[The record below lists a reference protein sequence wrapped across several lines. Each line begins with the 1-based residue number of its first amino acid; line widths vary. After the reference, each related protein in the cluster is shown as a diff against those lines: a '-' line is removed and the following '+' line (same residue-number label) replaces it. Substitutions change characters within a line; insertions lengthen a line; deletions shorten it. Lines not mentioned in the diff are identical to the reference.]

1 MEDLFK
7 KNLLRL
13 RTPEN
18 PKTFSEALW
27 NSDLPFQ
34 KKSSP
39 APAPAPVSQTEKK
52 MVLESLERF
61 AQEKLQ
67 ESDAPA
73 IPVEGGEIVFKK
85 DPLWDLDVTFA
96 DKIDLF
102 EALSADSDV
111 ILRLLEDK
119 GSMHVKVIFVSES
132 FLPIDQ
138 MEVSEQNNLL
148 NELLTGFPLKTAELF
163 EKMIKAMKLTPEE
176 VIFYAI
182 DEDGQDLSADIVK
195 IASFYRPE
203 VIITLG
209 AKATQKLLGEQNRLS
224 LVHGQFFKRD
234 IQKLIFFDIVPLFHP
249 SIIETNQNMKK
260 TAWTDMQKIM
270 RLLKKLL

>member
-1 MEDLFK
+1 MDDLFK
-7 KNLLRL
+7 QNLLRM
-13 RTPEN
+13 RAPAS

-27 NSDLPFQ
+27 NSDLPF
-34 KKSSP
+34 KRKAPSVVAKSEN
-39 APAPAPVSQTEKK
+39 VSEKK

-61 AQEKLQ
+61 AQEKIQ
-67 ESDAPA
+67 ETPHSF

-85 DPLWDLDVTFA
+85 DPLWDLEAGYSDSM
-96 DKIDLF
+96 DLF
-102 EALSADSDV
+102 EALTADSDV
-111 ILRLLEDK
+111 ILRLLENKIPED
-119 GSMHVKVIFVSES
+119 VKVIFVSES
-132 FLPIDQ
+132 FLPLSE
-138 MEVSEQNNLL
+138 MEVSDQNNLL

-163 EKMIKAMKLTPEE
+163 EKMIKAMKLDPKE

-182 DEDGQDLSADIVK
+182 EEDGQDLSPDIVK
-195 IASFYRPE
+195 IASLYRPE

-234 IQKLIFFDIVPLFHP
+234 IQKLISFDIVPLFHP

-260 TAWTDMQKIM
+260 TAWADMQKIM
-270 RLLKKLL
+270 RHLKKLP